1 MTVSF
6 KYMENLTFEEQ
17 VQAFYSNDIVL
28 SPHGSALVNLLFSIP
43 RSAVIECNP
52 PYYMEPWYTNTALIS
67 RAHYL
72 WLSTYYP
79 YDKRNQQWKAAEKA
93 YYYGYFTNIYRKY
106 VNNLVNPPVF
116 AVLSAVRDAVEY
128 LKRWRFVYEVN
139 DKWSPVF
146 FN

>member
-1 MTVSF
+1 
-6 KYMENLTFEEQ
+6 MENLTFEEQ

-79 YDKRNQQWKAAEKA
+79 YDKSNQQWKAAEKA

-106 VNNLVNPPVF
+106 VKNLVNPPVF

-128 LKRWRFVYEVN
+128 LKRWRFAYEVN